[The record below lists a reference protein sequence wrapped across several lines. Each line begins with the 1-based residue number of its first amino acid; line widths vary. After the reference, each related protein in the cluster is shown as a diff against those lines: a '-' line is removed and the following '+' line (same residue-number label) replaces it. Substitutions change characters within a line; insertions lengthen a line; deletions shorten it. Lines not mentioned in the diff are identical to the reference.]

1 MNWQSGHAALC
12 RLARD
17 KSRYDV
23 QEASWLIEA
32 DRLRVWEPLGL
43 GSFVEYAERV
53 LGYTPRQSIER
64 LRVARALQ
72 TLPAMRE
79 ALGAGRKAWSGA
91 RELTRIPTP
100 DTQTSG
106 LAAA

>member
-43 GSFVEYAERV
+43 GSFVEYCERV

-64 LRVARALQ
+64 LRVARGLQ
-72 TLPAMRE
+72 SLPGRQPAV
-79 ALGAGRKAWSGA
+79 AAGQVAWSAA
-91 RELTRIPTP
+91 RELTRIATAE
-100 DTQTSG
+100 TE
-106 LAAA
+106 AAWIEL